1 MRFSSANPL
10 CLTRITSPAFSS
22 SFSERLTV
30 ISHRESSAASCLTG
44 KYTNR
49 IPFSSS
55 SFFVIMA
62 SSILQYITFAVL
74 LIGSPANAFGNGIQG
89 GSGVAAVINSYSICL
104 FSPFIL
110 CIILGLFWT
119 ETFRTEPVFSCRFK
133 PLSMQ
138 AGQSN
143 ASACILCYSYFST
156 VQPVLPDA
164 VPAPGFS
171 GSVLFPL
178 VRSLQRGFSFLPQFM
193 APLRLG
199 SISHQPGHCD
209 KVSCRSLE

>member
-1 MRFSSANPL
+1 MISNLAMLFASLAFGKH
-10 CLTRITSPAFSS
+10 TTSQGMSI
-22 SFSERLTV
+22 RQ
-30 ISHRESSAASCLTG
+30 ICAS
-44 KYTNR
+44 
-49 IPFSSS
+49 
-55 SFFVIMA
+55 
-62 SSILQYITFAVL
+62 
-74 LIGSPANAFGNGIQG
+74 AFGNGIQG
-89 GSGVAAVINSYSICL
+89 DSGVSDVINSYSICL

-110 CIILGLFWT
+110 CIILGLFWA
-119 ETFRTEPVFSCRFK
+119 ETFKAEPVFSCRFK

-156 VQPVLPDA
+156 VQPVLPDV

-178 VRSLQRGFSFLPQFM
+178 VRSLRRGFSFLPQFM